1 MHRLK
6 SWRIPDSFTPGE
18 VGITAYGEP
27 LFVALVAQ
35 SLNLALIEP
44 PFSWLTELPHQFVK
58 RTVELTTLEE
68 ARKLK
73 KRIFAK
79 PADDKCFPAKVYNS
93 GAEIQAS
100 ALLPK
105 NSPVI
110 LSDEVTWEFEYRC
123 FVLDRQV
130 VCSSLYS
137 RHGELVADAFV
148 EADSIVEQRAE
159 FLASFLNCENVALP
173 PAVVVDIGMI
183 EGRGW
188 AVVEANPAFGAGI
201 YRCDPAKVL
210 PVLARSLMAISQLS
224 AADQA
229 WVIHRE
235 ELLPPQLSDK
245 S

>member
-1 MHRLK
+1 M
-6 SWRIPDSFTPGE
+6 PDSFTPGE

-35 SLNLALIEP
+35 SFNLALIEP
-44 PFSWLTELPHQFVK
+44 PFSWLTELPHEFVK
-58 RTVELTTLEE
+58 RAVEFTTLEE
-68 ARKLK
+68 ARKLE
-73 KRIFAK
+73 RRVFAK

-93 GAEIQAS
+93 GAEIEAS
-100 ALLPK
+100 SLLPK

-110 LSDEVTWEFEYRC
+110 LSDEVTWKYEYRC
-123 FVLDRQV
+123 FILDRQV

-137 RHGELVADAFV
+137 HYGGLVDDAFV

-159 FLASFLNCENVALP
+159 FLAQFLKCESVALP
-173 PAVVVDIGMI
+173 PAVVVDVGII

-188 AVVEANPAFGAGI
+188 AIVEANPAFGAGI
-201 YRCDPAKVL
+201 YKCDPAKVL
-210 PVLARSLMAISQLS
+210 PVLARSLMPIAQLS

-229 WVIHRE
+229 WIISRE
-235 ELLPPQLSDK
+235 ELLPPEFSDK